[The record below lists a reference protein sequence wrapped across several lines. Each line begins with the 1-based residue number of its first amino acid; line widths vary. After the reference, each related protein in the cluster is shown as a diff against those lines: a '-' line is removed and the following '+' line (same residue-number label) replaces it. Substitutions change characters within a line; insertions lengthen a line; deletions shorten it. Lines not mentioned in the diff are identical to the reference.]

1 MTAIVSAARTALC
14 AFGLGVMLLG
24 PTTVKAAPWAEVGD
38 VQLRSD
44 IETLANAGVIDN
56 LTTEWPVPWT
66 RILDRLSVSGSLTG
80 QPQWVTD
87 AADRIRQQAAGQMTQ
102 DTSTFSAYF
111 DATNA
116 PEIVR
121 GFDALGRQNVQTQ
134 GTLSWNGESTFIQLS
149 AGMQSHDHFDSQTLV
164 LDGTYIAKQI
174 HGAAVYAGYMTHWW
188 GPGWI
193 STLALSNNARP
204 VPQIGISR
212 IDTSPFKSKWLSW
225 MGPWQAEFF
234 VGVLDGDLIPTHTL
248 VDGLRFNINPVP
260 GLDIGVAR
268 MDEVCGRGHPC
279 NPVVSYF
286 DLRNNDAHPS
296 KTNDQGDISI
306 KYSHSLGVVDLSGYL
321 ELMNEDSNPFW
332 HSGSSHVFGL
342 TGWVPVGQTRVRI
355 TAEFTDSIP
364 TVQVFSFGD
373 YEYGFAY
380 NDYKYLG
387 GMRNRDRALGFSLD
401 SDSKVSTLQAS
412 WTDSHAITWT
422 LSYHHALVNA
432 AIPVNALRYIPAGAN
447 VPPDGMFAINYVSGS
462 SVPMQ
467 IGEARASF
475 PLLEHFTVDAAV
487 RYSSDQPRP
496 AHGSQAAGELR
507 LKYTF

>member
-1 MTAIVSAARTALC
+1 MTVTFHRTRALLRTR
-14 AFGLGVMLLG
+14 ALGILILGLGLNIAR
-24 PTTVKAAPWAEVGD
+24 AAPWAEVGNA
-38 VQLRSD
+38 QLRSD
-44 IETLANAGVIDN
+44 IDTLAMAGVIDN
-56 LTTEWPVPWT
+56 LTTQWPVPWT
-66 RILDRLSVSGSLTG
+66 RILDRLSVSGALSG
-80 QPQWVTD
+80 QPTWVVD
-87 AADRIRQQAAGQMTQ
+87 AAERIRHQAAGQMEQ
-102 DTSTFSAYF
+102 DSSSFSAYF

-116 PEIVR
+116 PAMVR

-149 AGMQSHDHFDSQTLV
+149 AGLQSHDHFDTQTVL

-174 HGAAVYAGYMTHWW
+174 KGAAIYAGYLTHWW

-193 STLALSNNARP
+193 SALSLSNNARP
-204 VPQIGISR
+204 IPQIGISR

-234 VGVLDGDLIPTHTL
+234 VGVLDGDLIPKNTL
-248 VDGLRFNINPVP
+248 LDGLRFNINPLP

-268 MDEVCGRGHPC
+268 MDELCGRGHPC

-296 KTNDQGDISI
+296 KTNDQGDIDI
-306 KYSHSLGVVDLSGYL
+306 KYSHKVGEVDLSAYL
-321 ELMNEDSNPFW
+321 QLMNEDSNPFY
-332 HSGSSHVFGL
+332 HSGSSHLFGL

-355 TAEFTDSIP
+355 TAEFTDSIA
-364 TVQVFSFGD
+364 TTDIFSFGN
-373 YEYGFAY
+373 YIYGFAY
-380 NDYKYLG
+380 NDYKYVG

-401 SDSKVSTLQAS
+401 TDSKLTTLQAS
-412 WTDSHAITWT
+412 WLGPHDVTWT
-422 LSYHHALVNA
+422 LSYHHAYINV
-432 AIPVNALRYIPAGAN
+432 AIPPLAKIYSNINFVSSAA
-447 VPPDGMFAINYVSGS
+447 VPIS
-462 SVPMQ
+462 

-496 AHGSQAAGELR
+496 AQGSQAAGELR
-507 LKYTF
+507 LNYSF